1 MSLPRDSR
9 KWEASVVA
17 DPCEMVDPVERQRV
31 MPGQAPIAREGKAS
45 GPGEPPLAM
54 AGLGEEG
61 AAMLTS
67 DCRSDTGSNRVSTF
81 AVFSLFYQLRL
92 LGCWP
97 AVPREALLRL
107 GRDLVQM
114 GKSKQR
120 WGDGGM
126 WLDAGSAKRDTAA
139 AQRNGSEI
147 RATDCWFQKICGGH
161 QPRNER
167 YGASCN
173 RRCKT
178 ERVVVLDW

>member
-1 MSLPRDSR
+1 M
-9 KWEASVVA
+9 VA

-92 LGCWP
+92 LGCSP
-97 AVPREALLRL
+97 AVSREALLRL
-107 GRDLVQM
+107 GRDLVQT

-126 WLDAGSAKRDTAA
+126 WLDAGSAKERHGSNP
-139 AQRNGSEI
+139 AQRLRN
-147 RATDCWFQKICGGH
+147 RATDCWFQKIYGGH

-173 RRCKT
+173 RRRKT
-178 ERVVVLDW
+178 ERAVVFGLVSLVRGEVVCK